1 MESDR
6 KAALIIT
13 GDLLNS
19 YLAFN
24 AFAVA
29 AADFIGGRCFG

>member
-1 MESDR
+1 MQRVESDYYPEV
-6 KAALIIT
+6 
-13 GDLLNS
+13 

-29 AADFIGGRCFG
+29 YCFLVEQTF